1 MQAWILFLKKSIS
14 QKDIIHI
21 LFLGTLT
28 HFLQQYNIVHV

>member
-14 QKDIIHI
+14 QKDIIRI
-21 LFLGTLT
+21 LFLETLS